1 MATNPTLAEAADAFA
16 KDLTTQNVAGLMM
29 AFTPEGMM
37 KAMAL
42 QGQMQARTM
51 QVMAQG
57 RTPAPVTSYSLDV
70 KGAEGDDQ
78 VVNLTTRSA
87 DGSAEIATRWR
98 EVEGVWKVN
107 DLSLVALRDASG
119 ATIDPNAPAT

>member
-1 MATNPTLAEAADAFA
+1 MATLEEAADAFA
-16 KDLTTQNVAGLMM
+16 KDLTTQNIAGLML

-42 QGQMQARTM
+42 QGQMQARTA
-51 QVMAQG
+51 QAMAQG

-78 VVNLTTRSA
+78 VVHLTTRSD
-87 DGSAEIATRWR
+87 DGSAEIQIRWR

-107 DLSLVALRDASG
+107 DLSLVELRDASG
-119 ATIDPNAPAT
+119 ATVDPNAPAT

>member
-1 MATNPTLAEAADAFA
+1 MATLEEAADAFA
-16 KDLTTQNVAGLMM
+16 KDLTSQNVAGLML

-42 QGQMQARTM
+42 QGQMQARAA
-51 QVMAQG
+51 QAMAQG
-57 RTPAPVTSYSLDV
+57 RTPAPATSYSLDV

-78 VVNLTTRSA
+78 VVHLTTRSD
-87 DGSAEIATRWR
+87 DGSAEIQIRWR

-107 DLSLVALRDASG
+107 DLSLVDLRDASG
-119 ATIDPNAPAT
+119 ATVDPNAPAT